1 MSRSYSKIRHIEEAN
16 LRLEKRMLSE
26 QVNPPVTS
34 GATSGT
40 TTQPTKQ
47 QPTSQNPLCNSST
60 GTGGTG
66 TKTPYMACVWKDQ
79 FATYIKL
86 TDINTGSTILQVYD
100 QNFAKA
106 TPKFFDMVSE
116 KLPGKKIGID
126 LPMPINPD
134 N

>member
-1 MSRSYSKIRHIEEAN
+1 MNRSFSKIRHIQESN

-34 GATSGT
+34 GT
-40 TTQPTKQ
+40 TAQPTKQ

-60 GTGGTG
+60 GTAGTG
-66 TKTPYMACVWKDQ
+66 TKTPYMVCVWKDQ

-86 TDINTGSTILQVYD
+86 TDISKGTILASVYE

-106 TPKFFDMVSE
+106 NTLFFDKVDAV
-116 KLPGKKIGID
+116 LPGKRIGID
-126 LPMPINPD
+126 LPIPINPD

>member
-1 MSRSYSKIRHIEEAN
+1 MNTSFSKIRHIQEAN

-26 QVNPPVTS
+26 QVNPP
-34 GATSGT
+34 ATSGT
-40 TTQPTKQ
+40 TAQPTKQ

-60 GTGGTG
+60 GTAGTG
-66 TKTPYMACVWKDQ
+66 TKTPYMACVWKDR

-86 TDINTGSTILQVYD
+86 TDINKGVDIVNVFD
-100 QNFAKA
+100 QNFEKA

-116 KLPGKKIGID
+116 KLPGKKIGVD

>member
-1 MSRSYSKIRHIEEAN
+1 MNRSFSKIRHIQEAN

-34 GATSGT
+34 GT

-47 QPTSQNPLCNSST
+47 QPTARNPLCNSST
-60 GTGGTG
+60 GTAGTG

-86 TDINTGSTILQVYD
+86 TDINTGVTIGQVYD
-100 QNFAKA
+100 QNFVKA
-106 TPKFFDMVSE
+106 NPKFFDMVSE

>member
-1 MSRSYSKIRHIEEAN
+1 MNRSYSKIRHIQESN

-26 QVNPPVTS
+26 QVNPP
-34 GATSGT
+34 ATSGT
-40 TTQPTKQ
+40 TEQPAKQ

-60 GTGGTG
+60 GTAGTG
-66 TKTPYMACVWKDQ
+66 TKTPYMVCVWKDQ

-86 TDINTGSTILQVYD
+86 TDIAKGTILASVYD
-100 QNFAKA
+100 QDFVKA
-106 TPKFFDMVSE
+106 NTQFFDKVDSV
-116 KLPGKKIGID
+116 LPGKRIGVD

>member
-1 MSRSYSKIRHIEEAN
+1 MGTHRKLTVIQEAN
-16 LRLEKRMLSE
+16 SRLEKRYLGE
-26 QVNPPVTS
+26 QVNPPAST
-34 GATSGT
+34 GT

-66 TKTPYMACVWKDQ
+66 TKTPYTACVWKDQ

-86 TDINTGSTILQVYD
+86 TDTNTGSVILQVND
-100 QNFAKA
+100 QNFVNA

-126 LPMPINPD
+126 VPMPINPD

>member
-1 MSRSYSKIRHIEEAN
+1 MNRSYSKIRHIQEAN
-16 LRLEKRMLSE
+16 SRLEKRMLSE

-34 GATSGT
+34 GTTS
-40 TTQPTKQ
+40 QPTKQ

-60 GTGGTG
+60 GTDGTG
-66 TKTPYMACVWKDQ
+66 TKTPYMVCVWKDQ

-86 TDINTGSTILQVYD
+86 TDIAKGTTLVSVNE

-106 TPKFFDMVSE
+106 NTLFFDKVDE
-116 KLPGKKIGID
+116 ALPGKRIGVD

-134 N
+134 NE